1 MDLHGRSL
9 LKELDFTREEFL
21 YLVDLG
27 GQLRD
32 EQAAGPRAGTGWP
45 AGTSR

>member
-1 MDLHGRSL
+1 MDVQGRSL

-27 GQLRD
+27 GRLRD
-32 EQAAGPRAGTGWP
+32 DGTAETLVATG
-45 AGTSR
+45 G